1 VLTELLQLDV
11 YRFFLIFARIGAAMF
26 MLPGLGGQL
35 VSTRI
40 RLLLSLSISFLMLP
54 TLGPTLPATPPT
66 PGSMLALLGGE
77 VMIGVFIGSVV
88 TFVMGTL
95 NLAGSMIGYMTGLTN
110 AFSFD
115 PIAQQQSQLLT
126 GFLANVG
133 MLAVFSTDLH
143 HLMFRAVIESYD
155 LFQPGRT
162 LPLGDFSETLSH
174 LLTETFRIGL
184 QFSAPLLVFGLVF
197 YTGLGLLSRLVPQM
211 QVFFVAMPIQ
221 LLIGM
226 AVFMA
231 SLSTVI
237 ALFLRLFENTL
248 IPYLPPG

>member
-1 VLTELLQLDV
+1 MLTELLQLDV
-11 YRFFLIFARIGAAMF
+11 YRFFLIFARIGAAIML
-26 MLPGLGGQL
+26 LPGLGSQL
-35 VSTRI
+35 VTTRI
-40 RLLLSLSISFLMLP
+40 RLLFALSISFLMMP

-77 VMIGVFIGSVV
+77 VMIGVFLGSVV

-126 GFLANVG
+126 GFLANIG
-133 MLAVFSTDLH
+133 MLAIFATDLH

-162 LPLGDFSETLSH
+162 LPLGDFSETLAR
-174 LLTETFRIGL
+174 LLGESFRLGL
-184 QFSAPLLVFGLVF
+184 QFSAPLMVFGLVF

-237 ALFLRLFENTL
+237 ALFLRMFENTL